1 MIVVSDTSPVSYL
14 VLIQEAQLLEALFRE
29 VLIPVAVAGELR
41 HPRSPAPLGA
51 FMAAP
56 PPWLRVHERGPAG
69 ARPKL
74 AALDEGEREALE
86 LALELG
92 ADLVLLDDRAAR
104 EAARGLGLRVTG
116 VLGVLDAAA
125 RRGLVDLPRAV
136 SRLKATSFRVAPG
149 LLVELL
155 ERHR

>member
-14 VLIQEAQLLEALFRE
+14 VLIQEAQLLEALFQE
-29 VLIPVAVAGELR
+29 VLIPVAVAAELR
-41 HPRSPAPLGA
+41 HPRSPARLGA
-51 FMAAP
+51 FMATP
-56 PPWLRVHERGPAG
+56 PPWLRVHERGPAV
-69 ARPKL
+69 ARRKL

-104 EAARGLGLRVTG
+104 ETARELGLPVTG

-136 SRLKATSFRVAPG
+136 ARLKATSFRVAPG